1 MIELKN
7 RNEESNVNLMYMNR
21 SKISVQ
27 PKKELP
33 PEELCREDKTEQ
45 PKRKENKGC
54 LSFFMH
60 KVILLMG
67 SIFTGIL
74 LLFLH
79 PVIIYIL
86 NIIEKAHQII
96 VPHQKFE
103 CYVLIKENSTF
114 YQDTNLTC
122 EGQIS
127 DPKYQFPLNVISLVI
142 LSLALLV
149 IVVNSI
155 CFPLCKYNVSSYLHK
170 RSRESEVRIKIL
182 NSLLKKRSKRAYQV
196 YLRSIK
202 RENEISKKE
211 NDLLRAFLKK
221 SEKDN
226 TIS

>member
-1 MIELKN
+1 MIDVKKK
-7 RNEESNVNLMYMNR
+7 NEESNVSLMYMNKA
-21 SKISVQ
+21 KILVQ
-27 PKKELP
+27 PNKELLS
-33 PEELCREDKTEQ
+33 EELCREDKTEQ

-54 LSFFMH
+54 LLFFRH

-86 NIIEKAHQII
+86 NIIEKAYQII
-96 VPHQKFE
+96 VPNKKFE

-127 DPKYQFPLNVISLVI
+127 DQKYQLPLNMISLVI
-142 LSLALLV
+142 LSLVLLV
-149 IVVNSI
+149 IIINSI
-155 CFPLCKYNVSSYLHK
+155 CFPSCKYNILSYLHK
-170 RSRESEVRIKIL
+170 RRRESKVRIKIL
-182 NSLLKKRSKRAYQV
+182 NSLLKKSSNRDFRV

-202 RENEISKKE
+202 RKWNK
-211 NDLLRAFLKK
+211 
-221 SEKDN
+221 
-226 TIS
+226 